1 MQLFKLKY
9 NSMTD
14 EELMKALS
22 KGDQRAFDEL
32 YKRFYAQLLGYFKNM
47 LWGDREKAEDMVHD
61 IFAKIIK
68 NPDYFDTNRSFRTW
82 LFSVASNM
90 CKNEYKK
97 QAVRKNTTTGVE
109 DYRSI
114 SSSTNVLAEVQ
125 DIQFQHAFEENLAK
139 MDEKHREVFALRH
152 LEGLSMKEIAEVM
165 EINEGTVKSRLFYAT
180 KFLAEKLKVYNPV
193 LNY

>member
-1 MQLFKLKY
+1 MQLFKPKY
-9 NSMTD
+9 NSLTD

-97 QAVRKNTTTGVE
+97 QAVRKNTSTGVE

-125 DIQFQHAFEENLAK
+125 DIQFQQAFEENLSK

-152 LEGLSMKEIAEVM
+152 LEGLSMKEIAEIM

>member
-1 MQLFKLKY
+1 MQLFKPKY
-9 NSMTD
+9 NSLTD

-32 YKRFYAQLLGYFKNM
+32 SKRFYAQLLGYFKNM

-97 QAVRKNTTTGVE
+97 QAVRKNTSTGVE

-125 DIQFQHAFEENLAK
+125 DIQFQQAFEENLAK

>member
-1 MQLFKLKY
+1 MQLFKPKY
-9 NSMTD
+9 TSLSD

-97 QAVRKNTTTGVE
+97 QAVRKNTSTGVE

-125 DIQFQHAFEENLAK
+125 DIQFQQAFEENLAK

-152 LEGLSMKEIAEVM
+152 LEGFSMKEIAEVM

>member
-1 MQLFKLKY
+1 MQLFKPKY
-9 NSMTD
+9 NSFTD

-32 YKRFYAQLLGYFKNM
+32 YKRFYGQLLGYFKNM

-61 IFAKIIK
+61 IFAKLIK
-68 NPDYFDTNRSFRTW
+68 NPDYFDSNRSFRTW

-125 DIQFQHAFEENLAK
+125 DIQFQQAFEENLAK

>member
-1 MQLFKLKY
+1 MQLFKPKY
-9 NSMTD
+9 NSLTD

-97 QAVRKNTTTGVE
+97 QVVRKNTSTGVE

-125 DIQFQHAFEENLAK
+125 DIQFQQAFEENLSK

-152 LEGLSMKEIAEVM
+152 LEGLSMKEIAEIM